1 MTTAATVFGTW
12 HATCDS
18 GAGKHSVPSTFRM
31 YPITAAFEKNPEKL
45 KAVSIATG
53 VKFALVRPCVSLRP
67 VSADKSVENSFATSL
82 RQPAPSL
89 GTVTVV
95 LITKLGS
102 TVYST
107 QQPSFSSITVQD
119 VMVEGVR
126 KKDGEKL
133 ETYCWSERPVLPVDY
148 RSGEMI
154 YIPENLSSE
163 ACFGEVDGRH
173 RTSQAAA
180 RNDKFIEENWSKA
193 GENLEMSELAYV
205 HCQVMIAPSELL
217 RKVQDSIA
225 GDVIGKT
232 LLKFGDHLRSY
243 SCWLNVATNATVVD
257 SPLSVLLSLLHR
269 SSEVSRGK
277 GRLSSTCTVQ
287 IDGSGS
293 GSEQGEKRKA
303 VTREFSKTE
312 VSDVR
317 YVCVDTMFGGDEAKK
332 MQRAIFEIVTAWVRG
347 AVRLDGCVVE
357 HRCRFCTSDKE
368 FVAGGMA
375 VTRGIAAL
383 MPSDGW
389 NGELS
394 DLSVPFSTMR
404 RCVPI
409 VKLITAAA
417 YRVEKVSDLFPPGGS
432 KAKPALL
439 RRAELSLITRDL
451 ASVIMSI
458 AAVRLAP
465 GARKPIPLPTIA
477 RALNIPLQSTSEA
490 ESRAL
495 PATLAMIGSAA
506 AALVLADVAAA
517 LGLKSASAL
526 LEADVL
532 CEGEKYVCQSQDNDA
547 DEQFANRFLTSC
559 SGVVVTK
566 AGKKDGPP
574 LLFANEVTESVAD
587 AVRTHSKEGVLVLRR
602 ALPELRTLLAS
613 VVTGE
618 HDGKLEEDAARC
630 GKLVPSGME
639 AIRPDDFAH
648 WLSDK
653 VVDVLA
659 RSGNDGGSG
668 DLKRRLQER
677 LRVWSMEIGRGN
689 GPLAAPMFAVACDEQ
704 LLDVAKARA
713 RRAAHDS
720 DDDAEAMVE
729 GGDSDSEEESE
740 DVARQD
746 VAAAPLAEARKDTS
760 DKRPKVA
767 GKTLWGKR
775 PSAPVTYQ
783 KRRVAR
789 GKRHAAGAQR
799 SEEAQDEV
807 DEALPQTGSRAD
819 VPEKLQAGGKL
830 LYEVIDVDD
839 GDDDFYDMFEA
850 ADRPRATGLLKDLRE
865 MLEKKAGG
873 EASVSASESIS
884 ISAGDVGGGE
894 SQDSSDGD
902 EEDGG
907 SKARK
912 TVPQPLTQN
921 SRSSK

>member
-1 MTTAATVFGTW
+1 MTTAASVFGSW
-12 HATCDS
+12 HARCDLIV
-18 GAGKHSVPSTFRM
+18 GKHLVATTFRM

-45 KAVSIATG
+45 RAMSVATG
-53 VKFALVRPCVSLRP
+53 VKFALVRPCVTLRP
-67 VSADKSVENSFATSL
+67 ISADKSVEDSFATSL

-95 LITKLGS
+95 LIAKSGS
-102 TVYST
+102 TVYTT
-107 QQPSFSSITVQD
+107 QQPSFSAITVQD
-119 VMVEGVR
+119 VTVEGVR
-126 KKDGEKL
+126 ESTEEEL
-133 ETYCWSERPVLPVDY
+133 ETYCWNERPVLPEEF
-148 RSGEMI
+148 RAGEMI
-154 YIPENLSSE
+154 YIPESLSSE

-180 RNDKFIEENWSKA
+180 RNEKFIEENWSKA
-193 GENLEMSELAYV
+193 GENLQMTELAYV
-205 HCQVMIAPSELL
+205 HCQVMIAPVELV
-217 RKVQDSIA
+217 RRVQDSIT
-225 GDVIGKT
+225 GNVIGNS

-243 SCWLNVATNATVVD
+243 SSWLNFATNATVVD
-257 SPLSVLLSLLHR
+257 SPLSLLLSLLHR

-277 GRLSSTCTVQ
+277 GRQSSACSVQ

-293 GSEQGEKRKA
+293 GPQQRTKRKS

-312 VSDVR
+312 VCDVR
-317 YVCVDTMFGGDEAKK
+317 YVCVNTMFGGEAGKA
-332 MQRAIFEIVTAWVRG
+332 MLRTIFETVTGWVRG
-347 AVRLDGCVVE
+347 AVRLNGCVVE
-357 HRCRFCTSDKE
+357 HRCRFCTSDKDL
-368 FVAGGMA
+368 VAGGVA

-383 MPSDGW
+383 MPSSGW
-389 NGELS
+389 DGELA

-409 VKLITAAA
+409 VKLITATAF
-417 YRVEKVSDLFPPGGS
+417 RVEKVSDLFPPGGS
-432 KAKPALL
+432 RAKPALL

-451 ASVIMSI
+451 ASVVMSI

-495 PATLAMIGSAA
+495 PATLAMIGSAG

-517 LGLKSASAL
+517 LGLKSPSAL

-532 CEGEKYVCQSQDNDA
+532 CAGEKYVGQSQDNA
-547 DEQFANRFLTSC
+547 AVEQFAKRFLTSC
-559 SGVVVTK
+559 SGVVITK
-566 AGKKDGPP
+566 AANKDGPP
-574 LLFANEVTESVAD
+574 LLFANEVTENVA
-587 AVRTHSKEGVLVLRR
+587 AATRTHSKEGILVLRR
-602 ALPELRTLLAS
+602 ALPELRTLLAT

-618 HDGKLEEDAARC
+618 HDEKIEEDVARS
-630 GKLVPSGME
+630 GELIATGMDPKLPG
-639 AIRPDDFAH
+639 DFAH

-653 VVDVLA
+653 VVDILA
-659 RSGNDGGSG
+659 RSGSSGSGG

-677 LRVWSMEIGRGN
+677 LHVWSMEIRGGN
-689 GPLAAPMFAVACDEQ
+689 GPLATPIFAVAYDER
-704 LLDVAKARA
+704 LLDAAKDLA
-713 RRAAHDS
+713 RRAVRDS

-729 GGDSDSEEESE
+729 GGDSDSGEGSE

-746 VAAAPLAEARKDTS
+746 VSATPVAEGRKDTP
-760 DKRPKVA
+760 DTRPKFA

-775 PSAPVTYQ
+775 PSAPVAHQ
-783 KRRVAR
+783 KRRAAR
-789 GKRHAAGAQR
+789 GKRRVVGAQR
-799 SEEAQDEV
+799 SEEAQDEE
-807 DEALPQTGSRAD
+807 DEELPQTGSKAD
-819 VPEKLQAGGKL
+819 VSEKLRAGEKL

-839 GDDDFYDMFEA
+839 GDDEFYDMFVA
-850 ADRPRATGLLKDLRE
+850 ADRARATGMLKELRE

-873 EASVSASESIS
+873 EASVSESASIS
-884 ISAGDVGGGE
+884 VSEGADGGGE
-894 SQDSSDGD
+894 SQGSSDGD

-912 TVPQPLTQN
+912 AVPQPVTQN